1 MQSLVDR
8 LRSNNV
14 LRRPPISASSVTI
27 CQRNDGTDKL
37 LWTAVNG
44 QVRQPISWKA
54 LLQVVAARGPGG
66 KV

>member
-8 LRSNNV
+8 LRSTNV
-14 LRRPPISASSVTI
+14 LRTPRISANSVTI

-44 QVRQPISWKA
+44 QVRQPISSKA